1 MDKSDGQSGKQR
13 GARGNREGKPW
24 QRTDGRWTVRV
35 YPPEGTIDTKPQQ
48 VYGRTRTEV
57 LRKRDELTQE
67 LTRGLPQDKDQTV
80 GEYMTRWLNETLA
93 QYVAAGHLAQ
103 STLDS
108 YRDNARKHIVG
119 ESDPSLAHI
128 KLRDLSAS
136 MVRTW
141 QSRLLLKPTGRP
153 RRKPRKG
160 EAALPPPPTLSH
172 RTVAYC
178 HAILHKAVQDAVRD
192 GVAGLERNV
201 VSLVHP
207 PKDRNKKEIEP
218 PTEEEAA
225 ALLAAMSEDRWW
237 CYWLV
242 AFAVGFRRGEGLGM
256 RWPDLDFAERI
267 WRPGESVQR
276 IRGPVVDKK
285 TGRREGRLVSKEL
298 KTRAS
303 REPVALPVAAAE
315 GLEQWRTEQKKTQL
329 ASKVWAGD
337 LDLVFTTGVG
347 TAIEPRNINRQWE
360 KVCRA
365 AGVRVIRLHDLRH
378 ACGSYLAAEKV
389 APKVIQRTMRHSRF
403 STTAEIY
410 LHALEAVP
418 REGADAMDR
427 VITRLR
433 AKS

>member
-1 MDKSDGQSGKQR
+1 MDKSDGQGGKR
-13 GARGNREGKPW
+13 KGARGNREGKPW
-24 QRTDGRWTVRV
+24 QRADGRWTARV
-35 YPPEGTIDTKPQQ
+35 YPPEGTIDRKPRQ
-48 VYGRTRTEV
+48 VYGKTRTEV
-57 LRKRDELTQE
+57 IRKRDDLTAELS
-67 LTRGLPQDKDQTV
+67 RGLPQDRDQTV
-80 GEYMTRWLNETLA
+80 GDYMTRWLDETLA

-103 STLDS
+103 STYDS
-108 YRDNARKHIVG
+108 YRDNARHHITG
-119 ESDPSLAHI
+119 PDDPTLAHV
-128 KLRDLSAS
+128 KLADLSAS

-141 QSRLLLKPTGRP
+141 QARLLAKPSGRP
-153 RRKPRKG
+153 RRKRRKG
-160 EAALPPPPTLSH
+160 EAALPPPPPLSP

-201 VSLVHP
+201 VGLVRP
-207 PKDRNKKEIEP
+207 PADKNKKEIEP

-256 RWPDLDFAERI
+256 RWADLDFGERV

-276 IRGPVVDKK
+276 IG
-285 TGRREGRLVSKEL
+285 GQLVSKGL

-303 REPVALPVAAAE
+303 REPVAIPVAAAE
-315 GLEQWRTEQKKTQL
+315 GLEQWRTEQKKARL
-329 ASKVWAGD
+329 ASPAWAGD

-347 TAIEPRNINRQWE
+347 TAIEPRNVNRQWE